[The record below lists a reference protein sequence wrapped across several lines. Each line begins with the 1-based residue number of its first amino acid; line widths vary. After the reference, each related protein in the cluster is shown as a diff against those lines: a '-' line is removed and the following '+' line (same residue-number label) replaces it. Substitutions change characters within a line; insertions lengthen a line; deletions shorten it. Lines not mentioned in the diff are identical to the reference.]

1 MCNNCLLHIF
11 FIALIGFIPNRSVA
25 NTSEALDGS
34 GIADWLQKSRDAS
47 SQGKHQRSLLFADS
61 AFQFIDQLSLE
72 DQVELHFIR
81 GKSLRYTGQN
91 IKSIQQFSLG
101 LGKAKVQ
108 EDQAIAHFELG
119 ELYFEEKSLDI
130 ALAHYEQ
137 ALRLFAKSDHLK
149 QVRKTQFKAGI
160 VHAQLDHPKAAISL
174 FETVL
179 ANGKDDL
186 VQQALCHDELA
197 QIYYVEASFDSAI
210 THLTASNKVY
220 RQLNFSSSL
229 AGNLS
234 QLALIE
240 NMRGMHETAIS
251 YLNEAAELNLK
262 NEDKL
267 GAAVAYESLA
277 KAYEDLK
284 EWRNAVRMQR
294 KAIELLPSQQ
304 TESLANMR
312 IELAKMLDRAGES
325 GEAELAFYDAYVF
338 AEKHQLNKLME
349 KTLRY
354 KVSFLERKSDIPAA
368 LIALKMA
375 DSLSQINRQSE
386 IASLKRALNQQK
398 ISTETYLKESNDM
411 RTSTENRSDQHYW
424 NIIIIGIVCFVLII
438 ALLFREFSQKRKLS
452 KVLEWKVYK
461 RTRELRKA
469 NKELNTYIYKS
480 SHDLRTPL
488 TSIKSLLR
496 LLDKEEHNAASKK
509 YLGLIDSCSEQMD
522 GILVNLSRAVDY
534 KKVDIKVEHIDFNKL
549 KFDLEQ
555 KELVGSRELKMIW
568 EIQDL
573 APFYSDFKLLKVIL
587 NRTITNA
594 IDYRKG
600 SEDDFCRVSI
610 FTDEQGATLKVED
623 NGLGISEKV
632 RDKVFDM
639 FVKGTNKSKGAGLG
653 LYLVKIA
660 SEKLHGKINLESN
673 QYQGATLTF
682 RLPNLQQNEL

>member
-1 MCNNCLLHIF
+1 MCKNYLLHIF
-11 FIALIGFIPNRSVA
+11 LIAFIGILPSRVLAHA
-25 NTSEALDGS
+25 SEALDGS
-34 GIADWLQKSRDAS
+34 GIADWLQQCKKAS
-47 SQGKHQRSLLFADS
+47 LQGKHQQSLLYADS
-61 AFQFIDQLSLE
+61 AFQFIDQLAE
-72 DQVELHFIR
+72 EEQVELHFIR

-91 IKSIQQFSLG
+91 IKSIQQFSIA
-101 LGKAKVQ
+101 LGKAKRP
-108 EDQAIAHFELG
+108 EDQAQAHFELG

-137 ALRLFAKSDHLK
+137 ALRLFAKSDQTK
-149 QVRKTQFKAGI
+149 EVRKTQFKAGV

-197 QIYYVEASFDSAI
+197 LIYYAEASFDSAVS
-210 THLTASNKVY
+210 HLTASNEVY
-220 RQLNFSSSL
+220 RKLHFSSSL
-229 AGNLS
+229 SGNLS

-240 NMRGMHETAIS
+240 SMRGMHESAIS

-262 NEDKL
+262 NKDNL
-267 GAAVAYESLA
+267 GAALAYASLA
-277 KAYEDLK
+277 KAYGDLK

-294 KAIELLPSQQ
+294 KALELIPTLQIE
-304 TESLANMR
+304 TLANMR
-312 IELAKMLDRAGES
+312 IELAKMLDRSGAH

-338 AEKHQLNKLME
+338 AEKHELNELME

-354 KVSFLERKSDIPAA
+354 NVSFLERKGDIPSA
-368 LIALKMA
+368 LIALKKA
-375 DSLSQINRQSE
+375 DSLAQINRQAE
-386 IASLKRALNQQK
+386 IAGLKRALSQQK
-398 ISTETYLKESNDM
+398 ISTESYLKESSDM
-411 RTSTENRSDQHYW
+411 RTSQENRSDQHYW

-496 LLDKEEHNAASKK
+496 LLDKEEHNAATKK
-509 YLGLIDSCSEQMD
+509 YLGLINSCSEQMD

-555 KELVGSRELKMIW
+555 KELPSARELKMIW

>member
-1 MCNNCLLHIF
+1 M
-11 FIALIGFIPNRSVA
+11 
-25 NTSEALDGS
+25 
-34 GIADWLQKSRDAS
+34 
-47 SQGKHQRSLLFADS
+47 
-61 AFQFIDQLSLE
+61 
-72 DQVELHFIR
+72 
-81 GKSLRYTGQN
+81 RYTGQN

-137 ALRLFAKSDHLK
+137 ALRLFAKSDHPK

-284 EWRNAVRMQR
+284 EWINAVRMQR
-294 KAIELLPSQQ
+294 KAIELLPSHQ

-312 IELAKMLDRAGES
+312 IELAK
-325 GEAELAFYDAYVF
+325 
-338 AEKHQLNKLME
+338 
-349 KTLRY
+349 
-354 KVSFLERKSDIPAA
+354 
-368 LIALKMA
+368 
-375 DSLSQINRQSE
+375 LS
-386 IASLKRALNQQK
+386 
-398 ISTETYLKESNDM
+398 
-411 RTSTENRSDQHYW
+411 
-424 NIIIIGIVCFVLII
+424 
-438 ALLFREFSQKRKLS
+438 
-452 KVLEWKVYK
+452 
-461 RTRELRKA
+461 
-469 NKELNTYIYKS
+469 
-480 SHDLRTPL
+480 
-488 TSIKSLLR
+488 
-496 LLDKEEHNAASKK
+496 
-509 YLGLIDSCSEQMD
+509 
-522 GILVNLSRAVDY
+522 
-534 KKVDIKVEHIDFNKL
+534 
-549 KFDLEQ
+549 
-555 KELVGSRELKMIW
+555 
-568 EIQDL
+568 
-573 APFYSDFKLLKVIL
+573 
-587 NRTITNA
+587 
-594 IDYRKG
+594 
-600 SEDDFCRVSI
+600 
-610 FTDEQGATLKVED
+610 
-623 NGLGISEKV
+623 
-632 RDKVFDM
+632 
-639 FVKGTNKSKGAGLG
+639 
-653 LYLVKIA
+653 
-660 SEKLHGKINLESN
+660 
-673 QYQGATLTF
+673 
-682 RLPNLQQNEL
+682 